1 MALVSRRACFW
12 RVHPRGFGVRRRIIS
27 YNLTIMD
34 ETIIPA
40 GEPLEEGVDKERE
53 LEINP
58 EAPAEGV
65 EGVEEEEEGDTTEED
80 APAV

>member
-1 MALVSRRACFW
+1 
-12 RVHPRGFGVRRRIIS
+12 
-27 YNLTIMD
+27 MD